1 MTVDILCRLKRID
14 DLIRTKATGNPDQL
28 ARRLGI
34 SRRCLFDYLQLMK
47 DNGAPIKYCPSRC
60 SYFYEVEGQFMAFCS
75 FKEAS

>member
-47 DNGAPIKYCPSRC
+47 DNGAPIKYCQTRG
-60 SYFYEVEGQFMAFCS
+60 SYFYEVEGQFLAACS